1 MAEFPLTW
9 VVVADSA
16 RARVFEWVSRNADL
30 RELLDLT
37 NSQARLQEQAL
48 TSDRPGVG
56 FSSRGQGRRRMQA
69 ANTEVDNT
77 IGRFAR
83 ELAAE
88 LKSGLDDGR
97 YQRLVLMAGP
107 SFLGQLRDQLDDQ
120 VSKRVAD
127 SA

>member
-16 RARVFEWVSRNADL
+16 RARVFEWASRNADL

-69 ANTEVDNT
+69 ANTEVD
-77 IGRFAR
+77 A
-83 ELAAE
+83 AAE
-88 LKSGLDDGR
+88 LLAEGPGCMVEGASDVVVVFWAAAASWRVSSAERRTGDGLSER
-97 YQRLVLMAGP
+97 RRA
-107 SFLGQLRDQLDDQ
+107 
-120 VSKRVAD
+120 
-127 SA
+127 